1 MEAAIHVK
9 PFGFDRVFRF
19 ASSEPAPANTIELT
33 KQIAAL
39 QAEND
44 RMVLEHIAALSLAR
58 EDGFAAGLDQA
69 RGERDTAML
78 AATDAL
84 HAAIDEIDARLAE
97 TADAMMKDAAD
108 VAFSAAEILAGH
120 AIEQAP
126 ARSVDEALGRVLQQ
140 VGRGTQ
146 LRVKVHPSLA
156 TDMERLIAARVSKER
171 RKLSITVVEDDVMT
185 PGDALIH
192 WDEGGL
198 AVDAAGRRAAVMAE
212 LGPLLG
218 DRREA

>member
-19 ASSEPAPANTIELT
+19 ASSEPAPANTIELS

-44 RMVLEHIAALSLAR
+44 RMVSEHIAALSLAR
-58 EDGFAAGLDQA
+58 EDGFAAGLAQA

-84 HAAIDEIDARLAE
+84 HAAIDEIDARLTV
-97 TADAMMKDAAD
+97 TADAMMKDAAE
-108 VAFSAAEILAGH
+108 VAFAAAEVLAGH
-120 AIEQAP
+120 AIDHAP

-146 LRVKVHPSLA
+146 LRVKVHPSLVEDIEDMIA
-156 TDMERLIAARVSKER
+156 TRASKER
-171 RKLSITVVEDDVMT
+171 RKLTINVVEDDAMA

-198 AVDAAGRRAAVMAE
+198 GVDAAARRAAVMAE